1 MDIDV
6 AHAENGPDVFVQT
19 LARETVG
26 RNAVA
31 HHAAQVLLFFIE
43 LHRVPHEREE
53 IGTGETGGAAPDD
66 GDRASGIRLTLRGRN
81 GVGSRLIAGVLFDGA
96 DIDRRIN
103 ERAAAALFAGMLAHI
118 AAGSRKRIVFADQS
132 NGFSAAAFGHER
144 DVARHVNVRR
154 TEGFAGHRLS
164 DALLAA
170 LLFRVVLKFVSK
182 AGEAL
187 EHHLRSV
194 VTDGAVRTQADEF
207 RQCFEPAEI
216 FGLSFA
222 VHDAAHKLGK
232 LRKAVPARHTFA
244 AGLQRT
250 RFKEAQ
256 LQRKRALSWRRG
268 FDAPSKTVHGF
279 FVARISH
286 RDGMNG

>member
-1 MDIDV
+1 M
-6 AHAENGPDVFVQT
+6 
-19 LARETVG
+19 
-26 RNAVA
+26 
-31 HHAAQVLLFFIE
+31 
-43 LHRVPHEREE
+43 PHEREE
-53 IGTGETGGAAPDD
+53 IGAGEAGGAAPDD
-66 GDRASGIRLTLRGRN
+66 GDRASGIGLTLRGWN

-118 AAGSRKRIVFADQS
+118 AAGSRKRIVFADQRNS
-132 NGFSAAAFGHER
+132 FGAAAFGHER

-154 TEGFAGHRLS
+154 TESFAGHGLS

-170 LLFRVVLKFVSK
+170 LLFRMVLKFVGK

-194 VTDGAVRTQADEF
+194 VADGAVRAQADEF
-207 RQCFEPAEI
+207 RQCFEPAEV
-216 FGLSFA
+216 FRLSFA
-222 VHDAAHKLGK
+222 VHDAAHKLCE
-232 LRKAVPARHTFA
+232 LREAVPARHTFA

-256 LQRKRALSWRRG
+256 LQRKRALSWRCG
-268 FDAPSKTVHGF
+268 FDAPSKTMHSF

-286 RDGMNG
+286 GDGMNG